1 MKKIVQALIIILMLM
16 HLYSEEMNF
25 DLNDYDLSNADR
37 SVSSKVNSYKSFN
50 FSGLSMPVV
59 FKELRFIG
67 QYAEEIKIN
76 SFRFIL
82 VKADLKL
89 AFYDEGS
96 DPAGINHPYQPVT
109 LGARG
114 VKRHGGFSVLDINP
128 FFVHNDSLFFITSFD
143 YSIQEFRICQA
154 LQPSKIQNYDKIDI
168 AVITAEKYTDNF
180 EKYKIFKTKQ
190 GFKTVIKTVEEIYG
204 EYQGENDFIKIRNYV
219 RDMYIQNDLEFV
231 IIGGGYKVIPTG
243 KALPYIS
250 PETSFIETDAV
261 YSCLDGEPDSNAN
274 GIYFESEDKPDYYPD
289 VYVGRFPG
297 NSDIEIDAVIN
308 KTITYYSFSRSF
320 RDGFNTSLFLA
331 GFNVNMVGD
340 GMLYCENV
348 RSEFSDIFTADS
360 MYEGVTYDF
369 THQNMMSKFNR
380 GYNFVY
386 SQSHGDVHLIRQID
400 NDFKI
405 WSDQI
410 YATEALS
417 GLYFIAACEP
427 GNIGKDSFSRKAMV
441 SPEGGCVNYIGS
453 GGAELPAIS
462 NYANGYFFK
471 GIFENKSIGESLA
484 NSIIVYGNIAYN
496 GYEKYMALAYVIQGD
511 PSNKPFINEPETVY
525 LSSIGLFKRGN
536 GTVSGYLNTT
546 SSDTVYITVTADDRI
561 ISKTKTTDTNFKITY
576 DNLNADTVSV
586 NYYSQSIFLRTYDY
600 RTVPADDIEFQI
612 SGMRPDDRNESGI
625 IEHGENFGLKF
636 DFKTRSNT
644 LGIDSL
650 VARITKISN
659 SEISIQSGK
668 AKFKVPEPGSS
679 IALNLFDMIYFSEN
693 PFEPDSVAV
702 IDFEIQ
708 KTDGKVL
715 YSQKLF
721 VPTAVPH
728 LILQSVKWSVNT
740 VKPKFLNASKGVIN
754 SVKIELLKAKKTAD
768 TDIDYPIT
776 LNNSITLKNIGGYEI
791 VSDSVSFKTDTAE
804 SYRFSIKVNN
814 DKTYFSNEFSLNYDL
829 IEKIKLYAD
838 HSSGRVNLE
847 WSHIYNGVKMY
858 NVYSSNTADFAV
870 KEQRNFDK
878 LTLSQFSFDHNSYA
892 PVFVYVAF
900 IDPEGSEN
908 FISNI
913 VKIEPIPLYGN
924 TTYKLAPFQLYNPS
938 FIDGKLISN
947 SQNSSI
953 AGLNQDGTLING
965 SGLIHTAGLNGFS
978 GSGQQGYA
986 VGDIDGDGS
995 NDAVNYSYS
1004 TGDSVLVKIV
1014 NLTSGT
1020 IIAQRKIYGFIME
1033 NAPVLVNADE
1043 DPQLEIL
1050 ISVFNGNINGS
1061 PKGSFVYMLDL
1072 DGSNL
1077 VIADGFPIFSSYSS
1091 YNVHSP
1097 SLLDLNNDGS
1107 KELIFDCGPRIVIY
1121 NFSDMTKI
1129 IDYALPKTIQTSLS
1143 FCDMNQDGNI
1153 EIFVLTESYGS
1164 YGKLFCYNFNGKTL
1178 IERSE
1183 TTGGLNVD
1191 MKAGSFY
1198 DLTPPVSFADIDDNG
1213 TIEIIVLTASKLYI
1227 YNDHFYDF
1235 QNYPVTL
1242 DKRVTKNNL
1251 SAPSIADFDGD
1262 GCLDILFMDQNY
1274 RVWCYSGISGR
1285 SLPGFP
1291 IQIFDIKRFEMTAP
1305 AVADLDG
1312 DSTLEFAVGVNDGVM
1327 VVYDYPHQTSGKL
1340 IFDKFRGDSY
1350 NSGLFQPIAPSVPE
1364 NIMISFEGSDL
1375 KISWSPVL
1383 NAASYRIYSSDSPF
1397 GDFTYLCETKGTNY
1411 LISDKS
1417 EKKRFYYITAVK

>member
-1 MKKIVQALIIILMLM
+1 MKRIVQTLIFTLMLT
-16 HLYSEEMNF
+16 HLYSEEIN
-25 DLNDYDLSNADR
+25 LDLSDYNLSNNNR
-37 SVSSKVNSYKSFN
+37 SVSCKFKSYKN
-50 FSGLSMPVV
+50 FKFSDITIPVIY
-59 FKELRFIG
+59 KELRFNG
-67 QYAEEIKIN
+67 QYAEDIKMN
-76 SFRFIL
+76 SCKSIL
-82 VKADLKL
+82 VKADLNL
-89 AFYDEGS
+89 EFYDEGS
-96 DPAGINHPYQPVT
+96 DPVGINHPDQPVF

-114 VKRHGGFSVLDINP
+114 VNRHGGFSVLEINP
-128 FFVHNDSLFFITSFD
+128 FFVHNDSLFFITSLD
-143 YSIQEFRICQA
+143 YSLQKLITYSA

-168 AVITAEKYTDNF
+168 TIITAEEFTDNF

-219 RDMYIQNDLEFV
+219 KDIYIQNDLEFV

-261 YSCLDGEPDSNAN
+261 YSCLDGDPDSNAN

-308 KTITYYSFSRSF
+308 KTIKYYSFPRNF

-331 GFNVNMVGD
+331 GFNVNMTGD
-340 GMLYCENV
+340 GILYCENA
-348 RSEFSDIFTADS
+348 RSEFPEIFAADS

-369 THQNMMSKFNR
+369 THQNMMSKFNG

-400 NDFKI
+400 NNFKI

-410 YATEALS
+410 YATEAVS

-427 GNIGKDSFSRKAMV
+427 GSIGKDSFSRKAMI

-453 GGAELPAIS
+453 GGAEFPAIS

-471 GIFENKSIGESLA
+471 SIFENKSIGESLA
-484 NSIIVYGNIAYN
+484 NSNIVYGNIAYN
-496 GYEKYMALAYVIQGD
+496 GYAKYLDLAYVIQGD
-511 PSNKPFINEPETVY
+511 PSNKPFISDPEIVY
-525 LSSIGLFKRGN
+525 FSSIGLFKRGN
-536 GTVSGYLNTT
+536 GTVSGTFNTALN
-546 SSDTVYITVTADDRI
+546 DTVFITVTADDQI
-561 ISKTKTTDTNFKITY
+561 ISNMKTKNTNFKITY
-576 DNLNADTVSV
+576 YDLNADVVSV
-586 NYYSQSIFLRTYDY
+586 SIYSQSILLRTFEY
-600 RTVPADDIEFQI
+600 RTVPADEIEFQI
-612 SGMRPDDRNESGI
+612 SGIIPDDTNKSGI

-636 DFKTRSNT
+636 DFNTRSNT

-650 VARITKISN
+650 VALITKISN
-659 SEISIQSGK
+659 PEISIKSSK
-668 AKFKVPEPGSS
+668 AIFNVPEAGSS
-679 IALNLFDMIYFSEN
+679 IALNIFDMNYFSEN
-693 PFEPDSVAV
+693 LFAPDSAAV

-721 VPTAVPH
+721 VPTAVPN
-728 LILQSVKWSVNT
+728 LILQSVKWSVDT

-768 TDIDYPIT
+768 ADLEDPIT
-776 LNNSITLKNIGGYEI
+776 LINSITLKNIGGYEI
-791 VSDSVSFKTDTAE
+791 VSDSVSFKITTAE
-804 SYRFSIKVNN
+804 SYKFLIKVNE
-814 DKTYFSNEFSLNYDL
+814 DRTYFSNEFSLNLDL
-829 IEKIKLYAD
+829 TDRIKLYAD
-838 HSSGRVNLE
+838 HSPGMVNLE
-847 WSHIYNGVKMY
+847 WSHIYDGVKMY

-878 LTLSQFSFDHNSYA
+878 LILSKFSFDYTDFIPIYVKIA
-892 PVFVYVAF
+892 FV
-900 IDPEGSEN
+900 DPAGSEY

-913 VKIEPIPLYGN
+913 VKVEPIPLYGN

-986 VGDIDGDGS
+986 LGDIDADGS

-1014 NLTSGT
+1014 NLTSGS

-1043 DPQLEIL
+1043 DPQLEVL
-1050 ISVFNGNINGS
+1050 ISAFNGNINGS

-1072 DGSNL
+1072 EGSNL

-1121 NFSDMTKI
+1121 NFPDLTKI

-1143 FCDMNQDGNI
+1143 FCDTDQDGKI

-1183 TTGGLNVD
+1183 TAGGLNVD
-1191 MKAGSFY
+1191 MKASEFY

-1227 YNDHFYDF
+1227 YDNQFYNF
-1235 QNYPVTL
+1235 QNYPVAL
-1242 DKRVTKNNL
+1242 DQRITKNNL
-1251 SAPSIADFDGD
+1251 SAPSKADFDGD
-1262 GCLDILFMDQNY
+1262 GYLDILFMDQNN
-1274 RVWCYSGISGR
+1274 RVWCYSGITGR
-1285 SLPGFP
+1285 ILPGFP
-1291 IQIFDIKRFEMTAP
+1291 VQVFDVKRFEMTAP

-1312 DSTLEFAVGVNDGVM
+1312 DGTLEFAVGVNDGVM
-1327 VVYDYPHQTSGKL
+1327 VVYDYPLQTSGKL
-1340 IFDKFRGDSY
+1340 IFDKFRGESY
-1350 NSGLFQPIAPSVPE
+1350 NSGLFQPLAPSVPK

-1375 KISWSPVL
+1375 KICWSPVL
-1383 NAASYRIYSSDSPF
+1383 NAVSYRIYSSDSPY
-1397 GDFTYLCETKGTNY
+1397 GNFTYLCETADTNY
-1411 LISDKS
+1411 LINDINE
-1417 EKKRFYYITAVK
+1417 EKRYYYITAVK